1 MSDQSVVVE
10 VPARADSGSVVRRR
24 IRRAVAAA
32 RLRGGDGT
40 RAAAG
45 RDGVQHLVGPAWRR
59 PRDAGGARH
68 RAFLAQAPR
77 HGRRRRLDRALLGR
91 LLAQWRA
98 RGLVTTHAPRREAA
112 ARPIERAFATYL
124 RAERGLTPSTSTALL
139 RVVHHFLAERA
150 GPDPGGVAAVQPSDI
165 TAFVLQHAHKWH
177 RHWSM

>member
-1 MSDQSVVVE
+1 LQQQGYAAATAQERLRVVTAFSTWLGQRGV
-10 VPARADSGSVVRRR
+10 ARATLAEPD
-24 IRRAVAAA
+24 IE
-32 RLRGGDGT
+32 
-40 RAAAG
+40 
-45 RDGVQHLVGPAWRR
+45 
-59 PRDAGGARH
+59 
-68 RAFLAQAPR
+68 AFLEQAPR